1 MGADMASKFLQRLL
15 QRDAPMVVI
24 DLEATCSR
32 DGSVPKNE
40 MEIIE
45 IGAVAIDSGGRP
57 SDEFQAFQAFVR
69 PVRHPQLT
77 AFCRELT
84 TIGQADV
91 DRADLLPVVAERLRA
106 WIGQTG
112 ATLWASWGMF
122 DRMIFHRD
130 CQYHGIASPLPRTHC
145 DIRACFEEAVAQRP
159 PGFEGALAQAGLAF
173 QGQQHRGIDDARNIA
188 RLLPFILE
196 RAASGE
202 DDGDQGA
209 GSPREGASSP

>member
-32 DGSVPKNE
+32 DDTVPKKE

-57 SDEFQAFQAFVR
+57 VDEFQAFVR

-77 AFCRELT
+77 EFCRQLT

-91 DRADLLPVVAERLRA
+91 DRANLLPVVAERLRA

-130 CQYHGIASPLPRTHC
+130 FQYHGIASPLPRTHS

-159 PGFEGALAQAGLAF
+159 PGFEGALAHAGLAF
-173 QGQQHRGIDDARNIA
+173 HGQQHRGIDDARNIA

-196 RAASGE
+196 RAAGGE
-202 DDGDQGA
+202 DNGGHGA
-209 GSPREGASSP
+209 GSHRADASSP